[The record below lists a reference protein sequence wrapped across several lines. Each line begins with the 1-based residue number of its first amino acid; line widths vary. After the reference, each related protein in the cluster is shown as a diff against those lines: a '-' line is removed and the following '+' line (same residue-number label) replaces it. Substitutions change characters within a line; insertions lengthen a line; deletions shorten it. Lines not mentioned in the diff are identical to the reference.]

1 MGGAFLIVWGVAL
14 AGIVALGALLVWTLR
29 REPSIREDEAPYA
42 TGAAQGGAESGDT
55 LLFYHE
61 EESVRATPHGRVI
74 VRISGMAWEREWHD
88 DLLRLEVGVE
98 DPASVEVPAEWGGAQ
113 VLAVYCLRAY
123 RMTDLGTDIEIERF
137 AAPVD
142 VFLTIEGVEPGLRF
156 GVNHEGRWTLAP
168 PATLSPATIE
178 GIDIPAGQSWAA
190 ASIAGMREVCLVRAP
205 EQRPIAE
212 EQAGPAG
219 DG

>member
-14 AGIVALGALLVWTLR
+14 AAIVALGTLLVWTLR
-29 REPSIREDEAPYA
+29 RQPAVEEGESPRV
-42 TGAAQGGAESGDT
+42 TGGVQGGAGSGDT
-55 LLFYHE
+55 LLFYYE
-61 EESVRATPHGRVI
+61 EESVRTTPDGRVI
-74 VRISGMAWEREWHD
+74 IRMSGLAWEREWHD

-98 DPASVEVPAEWGGAQ
+98 DPASVEVPAEWGAAE
-113 VLAVYCLRAY
+113 VLAAYSLRAY
-123 RMTDLGTDIEIERF
+123 RMTDLGTDIEVERF

-142 VFLTIEGVEPGLRF
+142 VFLTVEGVEPGLRF

-168 PATLSPATIE
+168 PATLSPETIE
-178 GIDIPAGQSWAA
+178 GIDIPAGESWAA
-190 ASIAGMREVCLVRAP
+190 ASIAGMREICLVRVS
-205 EQRPIAE
+205 EQRPVAG